1 MFDRLLNIPLKDIC
15 MTFKIVWKGFW
26 EVVLIFVFKVVQI
39 FLRRYFRYFNDHFQN
54 SYFIEHWGIL
64 QPVTLPTKKIPSH
77 SYFQGFPNFLGT
89 PVLRS
94 ATLFLL
100 LGEIYL
106 EYFETFT
113 KISKNTTRLM
123 HGKICYW
130 NPVLY
135 GGQRGSDNFLVW
147 RFVFVSSRQR

>member
-64 QPVTLPTKKIPSH
+64 QPVTLPTKKIPSY

-94 ATLFLL
+94 ATLLLL
-100 LGEIYL
+100 LGEIDL

-113 KISKNTTRLM
+113 KISKNTTWLT

-135 GGQRGSDNFLVW
+135 GGQLGSNNS
-147 RFVFVSSRQR
+147 FV